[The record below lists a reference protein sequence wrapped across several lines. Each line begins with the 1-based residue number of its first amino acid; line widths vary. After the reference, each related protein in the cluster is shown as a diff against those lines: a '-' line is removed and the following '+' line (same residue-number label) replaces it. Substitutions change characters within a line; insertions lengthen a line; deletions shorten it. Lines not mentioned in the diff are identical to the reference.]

1 VAQLA
6 GDVSHLTSY
15 LHGEASLCG
24 AIVNM
29 AQDFCGSNNL
39 NLLVPNGA
47 FGSRLGKGK
56 DSASPRYIYT
66 YANAATRSLFRPEDD
81 ALLVLKREEGAEVE
95 PNNYIPVLPL
105 LLINGCIAI
114 ATGFSTTVP
123 AYSPADVRANVL
135 RMLDGEAPQ
144 PMTPWFRGF
153 RGTVTPADDGTW
165 RVAGLVA
172 QEAGDFTI
180 TELPPGVAFN
190 SYAEWLQSDKSPATM
205 LENRC
210 NESVAYFKV
219 RFKQEAPADPVSALK
234 LVDSASVS
242 ERNMYAFDTS
252 GVVRKYDTALD
263 VLAEWVPWRLARYE
277 DRRQH
282 LIAAAESQAALLR
295 NKRRFVAAVVAK
307 KLVPQDHDEA
317 ELNALLASKG
327 FDPVGGGY
335 DYLLSIQTRAL
346 TRDRVERLGREADE
360 AQRAAD
366 AARATTAQ
374 ALWRADL
381 DGLK

>member
-39 NLLVPNGA
+39 NLLAPNGA
-47 FGSRLGKGK
+47 FGSRLGAGK

-81 ALLVLKREEGAEVE
+81 ALLVLKREEGDEVE
-95 PNNYIPVLPL
+95 PANYMPVLPM
-105 LLINGCIAI
+105 LLINGCNAI

-123 AYSPADVRANVL
+123 AYNPADVRANVL
-135 RMLDGEAPQ
+135 RMLGGEAPQ

-153 RGTVTPADDGTW
+153 RGAVTPDGDGKW

-172 QEAGDFTI
+172 QEAGAFTI

-190 SYAEWLQSDKSPATM
+190 KYAEWLQSDKSPVTM

-210 NESVAYFKV
+210 NEVAAHFKV
-219 RFKQEAPADPVSALK
+219 RFKEEPPADPLTALK
-234 LVDSASVS
+234 LVDSVVA
-242 ERNMYAFDTS
+242 RNMYAFNTA

-263 VLAEWVPWRLARYE
+263 MLTEWIPWRLARYE

-327 FDPVGGGY
+327 FDAVGGGY

-381 DGLK
+381 EGVL